1 MADRYCSKT
10 DGHSKY
16 TLEIARM
23 ACDELDD
30 CVGIEDPS
38 CIHKRFYL
46 CKKGNIFKPSSRHS
60 CAYRKSGNQ

>member
-10 DGHSKY
+10 DGDSKY

-30 CVGIEDPS
+30 CVGIEDAS
-38 CIHKRFYL
+38 CEHISFNL
-46 CKKGNIFKPSSRHS
+46 CKKENIFKPSSS
-60 CAYRKSGNQ
+60 NTCAYRKSGNQ